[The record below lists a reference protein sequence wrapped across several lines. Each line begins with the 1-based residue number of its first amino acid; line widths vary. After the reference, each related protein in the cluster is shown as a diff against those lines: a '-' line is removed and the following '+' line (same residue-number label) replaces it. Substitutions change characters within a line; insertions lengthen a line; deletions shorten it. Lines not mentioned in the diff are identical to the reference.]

1 MTWRKNLFLPGLFL
15 AASLVSAQPIPA
27 HLTLFLL
34 IGQSNMA
41 GRGTVGPQ
49 DQQTNPRIF
58 MLTKDRQWSLARD
71 PLHFDKPTAGVGPA
85 SEFARALAQAD
96 PTMVIGLIPC
106 AVGGSSLDEWKVGG
120 KNYAEAIART
130 REALKRG
137 TLAGILWHQ
146 GESDSAHDKVVTYA
160 DRFAAMIAQ
169 LRQDLGAQDVPL
181 VMGELGRFRPASA
194 EFNAAL
200 PAIASRVPLCA
211 YVTAE
216 NLTDRG
222 DKLHFDTASQYLLG
236 QRYAAAYLRLKTRP
250 SGAQDP
256 AQ

>member
-15 AASLVSAQPIPA
+15 AASVMAAPPVPE

-41 GRGTVGPQ
+41 GRGPVGAR
-49 DQQTNPRIF
+49 DRETNPRIF
-58 MLTKDRQWSLARD
+58 MLTKDRQWTLARD

-85 SEFARALAQAD
+85 SEFARVLAQAD
-96 PTMVIGLIPC
+96 PSLVIGLIPC

-120 KNYAEAIART
+120 KNYADAVART
-130 REALKRG
+130 RVALKQG

-146 GESDSAHDKVVTYA
+146 GESDSAHGLVVTYA

-181 VMGELGRFRPASA
+181 VIGELGRFRPAST

-216 NLTDRG
+216 NLKDRG
-222 DKLHFDTASQYLLG
+222 DHLHFDTPSQYLLG
-236 QRYAAAYLRLKTRP
+236 ERYAAAYLRLKARQA
-250 SGAQDP
+250 GGQGP